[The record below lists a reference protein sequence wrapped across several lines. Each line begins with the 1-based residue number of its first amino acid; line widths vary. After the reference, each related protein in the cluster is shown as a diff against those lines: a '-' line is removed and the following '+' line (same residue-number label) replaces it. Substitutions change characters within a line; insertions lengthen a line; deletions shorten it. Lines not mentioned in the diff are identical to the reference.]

1 MKLMTSYF
9 TTTLPLMAN
18 IVVLEKQQLRYEMQL
33 SSKNWQHIQRYEM
46 PLNDIMEVEIFY
58 VWGVDYMGPFP
69 SSCGNKYILVAMY
82 YVLKWVKAIPSQS
95 YDAKTVIKLFKKII
109 FPLFGVP
116 KGIISDRGSHF
127 IEK

>member
-1 MKLMTSYF
+1 
-9 TTTLPLMAN
+9 MAN